1 MEKRLKLSLK
11 RIKVS
16 KKVDSYACAIRVK
29 EEYFKRWKTVGHI
42 PREISRHIH
51 YFTKTE
57 RNFIKS
63 TKFRSSQM
71 PAGGPATRRPL

>member
-16 KKVDSYACAIRVK
+16 KKVDSYACVIRVK
-29 EEYFKRWKTVGHI
+29 EEYFKRWKTVGHT
-42 PREISRHIH
+42 PREMSRHVY

-57 RNFIKS
+57 CNFIKS
-63 TKFRSSQM
+63 TKFCSSPM